1 MSDIDRDDIALAFE
15 EAAVDT
21 LVIKCRR
28 AVEQAGAPHLVIAGG
43 VSANQRLREQLEAQL
58 PAKV

>member
-28 AVEQAGAPHLVIAGG
+28 AVEQAGAPYL
-43 VSANQRLREQLEAQL
+43 
-58 PAKV
+58 